1 MKKIFLSLS
10 FILIALISYAQSTPK
25 VEVLFF
31 KTQLSCCAA
40 HSCNALVGD
49 VKKAVETN
57 FNVKKVVFTEIN
69 LKEEKNKELVKKHN
83 AKHQNVLVV
92 VTKKGK
98 ETVINVTDLVAEFSS
113 NKDYAAFEKKLKEII
128 KKQL

>member
-10 FILIALISYAQSTPK
+10 FLLIALISYAQSNPI

-31 KTQLSCCAA
+31 KTNLTCCAA
-40 HSCNALVGD
+40 HTCTTLTGD
-49 VKKAVETN
+49 VKKVVETN
-57 FNVKKVVFTEIN
+57 FSSKKVVYKEIN
-69 LKEEKNKELVKKHN
+69 VKEDKNRALVKKFN
-83 AKHQNVLVV
+83 AKHQNVFVV

-98 ETVINVTDLVAEFSS
+98 ETVIDVTDLVAEFNS
-113 NKDYAAFEKKLKEII
+113 NKDYAAFEKKLKDII

>member
-10 FILIALISYAQSTPK
+10 FLLIALISYAQSNPI

-31 KTQLSCCAA
+31 KTNLTCCAA
-40 HSCNALVGD
+40 HTCTTLTGD
-49 VKKAVETN
+49 VRKVVESN
-57 FNVKKVVFTEIN
+57 FSAKKVIFKEIN
-69 LKEEKNKELVKKHN
+69 IKDQANKELVKKFN
-83 AKHQNVLVV
+83 AKHQNVFVV

-98 ETVINVTDLVAEFSS
+98 ETVIDVTDLVAEFNS
-113 NKDYAAFEKKLKEII
+113 NKDYAAFENKLKGII

>member
-10 FILIALISYAQSTPK
+10 FLLIALISYAQTAP

-40 HSCNALVGD
+40 KTCNALTED

-57 FNVKKVVFTEIN
+57 FNAKKVVFKEIAI
-69 LKEEKNKELVKKHN
+69 KEEKNKALVKKYN
-83 AKHQNVLVV
+83 ANHQNMFVV

-98 ETVINVTDLVAEFSS
+98 ETVINVTDLVADFSS
-113 NKDYAAFEKKLKEII
+113 NKDYATFEKKLKGII